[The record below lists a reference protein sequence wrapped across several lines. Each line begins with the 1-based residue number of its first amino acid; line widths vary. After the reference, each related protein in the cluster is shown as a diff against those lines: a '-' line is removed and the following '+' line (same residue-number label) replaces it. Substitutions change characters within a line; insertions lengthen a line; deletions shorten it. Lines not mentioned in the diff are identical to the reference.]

1 MTRGPTSGYS
11 LASTPFK
18 RIISML
24 TGNFVRRSLISFY
37 FHSSD
42 SKKSISIRFTSKV
55 LAVNTPDI
63 IIYHVFTQLIP
74 IYQHDF
80 DIVLRFKFPCS
91 PTERGCGNEYPFG
104 GSFAGQSTDKFFGT
118 SGRSTTLFQ
127 RLAWI

>member
-1 MTRGPTSGYS
+1 MTSGPTSGYS

-55 LAVNTPDI
+55 LAVNTPI
-63 IIYHVFTQLIP
+63 L
-74 IYQHDF
+74 
-80 DIVLRFKFPCS
+80 
-91 PTERGCGNEYPFG
+91 
-104 GSFAGQSTDKFFGT
+104 
-118 SGRSTTLFQ
+118 
-127 RLAWI
+127 